1 MLTRSFVRS
10 LLLSPRSVTVAP
22 DRPLASLQRDRL
34 NRPRDKLAAAAAT
47 RDQESRNLS
56 QRRLRV
62 SLTQP
67 IVGSALESLY
77 SLCSVQIRTLLLLHG
92 FSLLKLSTSL
102 SFNLQLCAIWYTA
115 GRTNSPIDYLVPCL
129 ELGSSNHTPC
139 RHEVPIHPGKPK
151 KKKNNN
157 KLHSS
162 SIGICFLRLFPF
174 RFVAIFVTVSKLCR
188 TADHIVLRCSS
199 RELHVVVLG
208 AGGVGKSCLT
218 AQFVHNEWIES
229 YDPTIEDSYRTQV
242 QVDGRQVIL
251 EILDTAGT
259 EQFVA
264 MRDLYMKT
272 GQGFLL
278 VFSITSASSL
288 NELEGLREEILRIK
302 DDDNVPMVIVG
313 NKADLE
319 EARAIPRAKGFA
331 ISQKWGAPYYE
342 ASARTRTN
350 VDEVF
355 IDLCRQML
363 RKEDDTTDPDD
374 ASRIDA
380 LKATSNKR
388 RRRSKF
394 RDSTHP
400 RCVIL

>member
-1 MLTRSFVRS
+1 
-10 LLLSPRSVTVAP
+10 
-22 DRPLASLQRDRL
+22 
-34 NRPRDKLAAAAAT
+34 
-47 RDQESRNLS
+47 
-56 QRRLRV
+56 
-62 SLTQP
+62 
-67 IVGSALESLY
+67 
-77 SLCSVQIRTLLLLHG
+77 
-92 FSLLKLSTSL
+92 
-102 SFNLQLCAIWYTA
+102 
-115 GRTNSPIDYLVPCL
+115 
-129 ELGSSNHTPC
+129 
-139 RHEVPIHPGKPK
+139 
-151 KKKNNN
+151 
-157 KLHSS
+157 
-162 SIGICFLRLFPF
+162 
-174 RFVAIFVTVSKLCR
+174 
-188 TADHIVLRCSS
+188 
-199 RELHVVVLG
+199 
-208 AGGVGKSCLT
+208 
-218 AQFVHNEWIES
+218 
-229 YDPTIEDSYRTQV
+229 
-242 QVDGRQVIL
+242 
-251 EILDTAGT
+251 
-259 EQFVA
+259 

-319 EARAIPRAKGFA
+319 EGRAIPRAKGFA

-374 ASRIDA
+374 SSRIDA
-380 LKATSNKR
+380 LKASNNKR